1 MTFTSFGEE
10 RLKISL
16 DGREAKKFFGTTRYI
31 DRKSRNTK
39 VAIKLLLSIAVQ
51 NHRFKPSC
59 TKLSVD
65 IFKNMYGGLDIFFE
79 ALDNN
84 IFDSEPFYYVI
95 EFENCNNAAK
105 ASKILDIN
113 HIEILES
120 RFFKTAK
127 GYRMLVLSNKEIY
140 DKIFS
145 VNEFCIKIHR
155 SFLEKVRTEEY
166 GKEIITNDAI
176 GVLKRFY

>member
-16 DGREAKKFFGTTRYI
+16 DGREAKKFFGTTRYV
-31 DRKSRNTK
+31 DKKSQNTK
-39 VAIKLLLSIAVQ
+39 FAIKLLLSIAVQ

-59 TKLSVD
+59 KKLSVD

-95 EFENCNNAAK
+95 EFESCSNAAK
-105 ASKILDIN
+105 ASKILNRN
-113 HIEILES
+113 HIEVLES
-120 RFFKTAK
+120 SFFKTGK
-127 GYRMLVLSNKEIY
+127 GYRMLVLSDKEIY
-140 DKIFS
+140 DKLFL
-145 VNEFCIKIHR
+145 VNEFCNKIHR

-166 GKEIITNDAI
+166 GKEIITSDAI
-176 GVLKRFY
+176 EVLKRFY